1 MSREELILDE
11 IAVTKEHFEMACGRI
26 RPHLSKEL
34 LEEYT
39 QMIRDFE
46 V

>member
-11 IAVTKEHFEMACGRI
+11 IAVKKEHFEAACRKI
-26 RPHLSKEL
+26 RPHLSREM
-34 LEEYT
+34 LEEYAR
-39 QMIRDFE
+39 MIRDFE